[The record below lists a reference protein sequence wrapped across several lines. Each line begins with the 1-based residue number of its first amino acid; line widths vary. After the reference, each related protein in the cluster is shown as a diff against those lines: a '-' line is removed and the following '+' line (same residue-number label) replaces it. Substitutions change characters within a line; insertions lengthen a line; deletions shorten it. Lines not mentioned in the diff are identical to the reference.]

1 MFQPENQTKQNV
13 LSGKTSEIH
22 IQKNENTADTYYCEC
37 CISRFD
43 RKYDYKVHLLS
54 KKHLKN
60 SGDYKDTNTKY
71 SCIHCNFY
79 SNKKS
84 AYDSHILTSRHLRNS
99 ELVANSVETART
111 YSCPNCTKKY
121 FNYNG
126 FYSHKVKCSQI
137 VKEEEPIIENQTPI
151 VEPIAEP
158 VVEPDNTV
166 NYIEL
171 VNKLLIENQE
181 LRNFIIEQAKEDRNK
196 HNELMNNQTAMMNK
210 MIEMSKTTMSNSMN
224 NSNNNSNNK
233 FNINMFLNE
242 QCKDAI
248 NFSEF
253 IENIEVS
260 HEDLENNARLGF
272 VQGISKIFIDN
283 LKQLGLYERPIH
295 CTDLKR
301 ETMYI
306 RDDDKWDKQEDDTKV
321 QTAIRNISYRGMRTL
336 NEWKEKNPDYQDINS
351 EFSDKCMLISK
362 NTIAGYNTETYYP
375 KVVKLIS
382 KEVVID
388 KQDITNT

>member
-1 MFQPENQTKQNV
+1 MFQNDSHINSDG
-13 LSGKTSEIH
+13 LNGKTDGFQIK
-22 IQKNENTADTYYCEC
+22 KNENTYYCEC

-43 RKYDYKVHLLS
+43 RKYDYKIHMLS
-54 KKHLKN
+54 KKHMKN
-60 SGDYKDTNTKY
+60 NGNYKDTDTKY

-79 SNKKS
+79 SNKKQ
-84 AYDSHILTSRHLRNS
+84 AYDAHIITVRHLKNV
-99 ELVANSVETART
+99 ELVENCIETPRT
-111 YSCPNCTKKY
+111 YNCPNCTKKY

-126 FYSHKVKCSQI
+126 FYSHKVKCSHI
-137 VKEEEPIIENQTPI
+137 VKEEVILEKEKEEPPVPKPTIER
-151 VEPIAEP
+151 
-158 VVEPDNTV
+158 DV

-181 LRNFIIEQAKEDRNK
+181 LRNFIIEQAKEDRTK
-196 HNELMNNQTAMMNK
+196 HNELLSNQTAMMNK
-210 MIEMSKTTMSNSMN
+210 IIEMSKTTMNNSM
-224 NSNNNSNNK
+224 NNSNNK

-260 HEDLENNARLGF
+260 HKDLENNAKLGF
-272 VQGISKIFIDN
+272 VEGISKIFIDN

-306 RDDDKWDKQEDDTKV
+306 RDDDKWDKQNDDKKV

-351 EFSDKCMLISK
+351 EFSDKCLLISQ
-362 NTIAGYNTETYYP
+362 NTIAGYNSDMYYP
-375 KVVKLIS
+375 KVVKIIS

-388 KQDITNT
+388 RQDIVNNVA

>member
-1 MFQPENQTKQNV
+1 MFQNDSHINSDELN
-13 LSGKTSEIH
+13 GKTSDSH
-22 IQKNENTADTYYCEC
+22 IEKNENTVDTYYCEC

-43 RKYDYKVHLLS
+43 RKYDYKIHMLS

-60 SGDYKDTNTKY
+60 CGNYKDTNTKY

-84 AYDSHILTSRHLRNS
+84 AYDAHLITSRHIKNS
-99 ELVANSVETART
+99 DLVENSIESPRT
-111 YSCPNCTKKY
+111 YNCPNCTKKY

-137 VKEEEPIIENQTPI
+137 VKEEPIIEKPI
-151 VEPIAEP
+151 IESPKPTLEQQ
-158 VVEPDNTV
+158 DV

-196 HNELMNNQTAMMNK
+196 HNELMNNQTVMMNK
-210 MIEMSKTTMSNSMN
+210 MIEMSKASMSNSMN

-295 CTDLKR
+295 CTDIKR

-336 NEWKEKNPDYQDINS
+336 NEWKENNPEYQDINS
-351 EFSDKCMLISK
+351 EFSDKCMLISQ
-362 NTIAGYNTETYYP
+362 NTIAGYNSDTYYP

-388 KQDITNT
+388 KQDIVKNV